1 MTALRA
7 QFLIECLADL
17 KKNLI
22 KYGLNLLIRHGKPEE
37 ILPSL
42 AKAFGAHT
50 VKWFPYLFW
59 IFFSRK
65 NGLDMS
71 IWLFRVI
78 EVNGRVGVYSLIY
91 SSQVYAQKET
101 CSEELNVERLVSK
114 GLQQVVLQ
122 SSSESRSNT
131 NNPKLQ
137 LIWGTTMYHIDDLPF
152 DTSSLPDVYTQFR
165 KAWWLIILFH

>member
-1 MTALRA
+1 M
-7 QFLIECLADL
+7 
-17 KKNLI
+17 
-22 KYGLNLLIRHGKPEE
+22 
-37 ILPSL
+37 
-42 AKAFGAHT
+42 
-50 VKWFPYLFW
+50 
-59 IFFSRK
+59 
-65 NGLDMS
+65 
-71 IWLFRVI
+71 
-78 EVNGRVGVYSLIY
+78 GVYSLIY

-152 DTSSLPDVYTQFR
+152 DASSLPDVYTQFR
-165 KAWWLIILFH
+165 KA

>member
-1 MTALRA
+1 M
-7 QFLIECLADL
+7 
-17 KKNLI
+17 
-22 KYGLNLLIRHGKPEE
+22 
-37 ILPSL
+37 
-42 AKAFGAHT
+42 
-50 VKWFPYLFW
+50 
-59 IFFSRK
+59 
-65 NGLDMS
+65 
-71 IWLFRVI
+71 
-78 EVNGRVGVYSLIY
+78 GVYSLIY

-114 GLQQVVLQ
+114 GLQQVALQ
-122 SSSESRSNT
+122 SRSNT

>member
-1 MTALRA
+1 
-7 QFLIECLADL
+7 
-17 KKNLI
+17 
-22 KYGLNLLIRHGKPEE
+22 
-37 ILPSL
+37 
-42 AKAFGAHT
+42 
-50 VKWFPYLFW
+50 
-59 IFFSRK
+59 
-65 NGLDMS
+65 MS

-78 EVNGRVGVYSLIY
+78 EDNGRVGVYSLIY

-137 LIWGTTMYHIDDLPF
+137 LIWGTTVYHIDDLPF